1 MGRIRLE
8 LPKRFGFST
17 EIPVRISDVNY
28 GGHLGNDSLLSLTNE
43 ARLRFL
49 KQNGFSESNI
59 EGFSLI
65 MIDAVVVY
73 KSEGFYGDVLRIEV
87 ATDNFTGYGFD
98 LIYRIANR
106 ETGKE
111 IARVKTG
118 VAFFDYKRNKVVR
131 VPERF
136 RATFVSK

>member
-8 LPKRFGFST
+8 LPKGFEFST
-17 EIPVRISDVNY
+17 EIPVRINDINY

-49 KQNGFSESNI
+49 KHNGFSESNI
-59 EGFSLI
+59 DGVSLI
-65 MIDAVVVY
+65 MIDAVLVY
-73 KSEGFYGDVLRIEV
+73 KSVGFYGDILKVEV
-87 ATDNFTGYGFD
+87 AMDNMTGYGFD
-98 LIYRIANR
+98 LIYRITKR

-118 VAFFDYKRNKVVR
+118 LAFFDYKRNTVVR

-136 RATFVSK
+136 RSNFASE

>member
-1 MGRIRLE
+1 
-8 LPKRFGFST
+8 
-17 EIPVRISDVNY
+17 
-28 GGHLGNDSLLSLTNE
+28 
-43 ARLRFL
+43 
-49 KQNGFSESNI
+49 
-59 EGFSLI
+59 

-98 LIYRIANR
+98 LIYRITNR

-118 VAFFDYKRNKVVR
+118 VAFFDYKINKVVR
-131 VPERF
+131 VPEKF